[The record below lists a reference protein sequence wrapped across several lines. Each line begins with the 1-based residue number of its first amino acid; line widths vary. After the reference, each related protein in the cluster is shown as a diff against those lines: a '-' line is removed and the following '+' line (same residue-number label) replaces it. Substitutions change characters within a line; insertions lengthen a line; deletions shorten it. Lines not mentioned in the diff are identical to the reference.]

1 MNKNEN
7 GLSYYPVSETKD
19 GKKIYKFHG
28 KEYTLEDEINR
39 GGCQG
44 CAFFDRMDCAA
55 LGKTQICTKEHKIF
69 MRRFP
74 HEK

>member
-7 GLSYYPVSETKD
+7 NLSYYPVSETKD

-39 GGCQG
+39 G
-44 CAFFDRMDCAA
+44 DC
-55 LGKTQICTKEHKIF
+55 
-69 MRRFP
+69 
-74 HEK
+74 